1 MGLLAA
7 QTLEVD
13 VPRSDKRLL
22 VLVETDG
29 CFADGLSVA
38 TGCWLGR
45 RTLRLVDYGRVAATV
60 VDTWTSAA
68 VRVRPHPECRTRAFE
83 WAAAGA
89 DAWHAQL
96 QAYQVMP
103 AAELLEVETVRLTL
117 PLEQL
122 LGSPGVR
129 VSCSGCGEEILN
141 RREIATPA
149 GPVCAACFSGTYY
162 GASPARASHSVG
174 RVEAAAQHQGHP
186 QLD

>member
-13 VPRSDKRLL
+13 LPRVDKRLL

-68 VRVRPHPECRTRAFE
+68 VRVRPHPECRTRAHA
-83 WAAAGA
+83 WAPECS
-89 DAWHAQL
+89 DAWQAQL
-96 QAYQVMP
+96 DGYQVMP
-103 AAELLEVETVRLTL
+103 TAELLQVEFVRLTL

-141 RREIATPA
+141 SRELATPL
-149 GPVCAACFSGTYY
+149 GPMCAACFSGKYY
-162 GASPARASHSVG
+162 APASVG
-174 RVEAAAQHQGHP
+174 VTDVPAANQRTTR
-186 QLD
+186 